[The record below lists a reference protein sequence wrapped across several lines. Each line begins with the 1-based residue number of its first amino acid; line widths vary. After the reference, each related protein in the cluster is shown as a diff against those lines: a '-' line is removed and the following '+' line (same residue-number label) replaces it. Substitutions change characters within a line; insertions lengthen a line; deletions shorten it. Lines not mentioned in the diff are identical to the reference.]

1 MALLIGDSS
10 IADIPASRRN
20 AQQNRL
26 DIDGVSLRGVCAA
39 HEDFRQ
45 LLSSIQGND
54 ADSVYLRD
62 MSNYLVSIAI
72 VDRDNLRVSFGPA
85 PKTADEHAS
94 GGGAVYII
102 DRNTGRVLQRSL
114 DE

>member
-1 MALLIGDSS
+1 MAVLIGGPSFG
-10 IADIPASRRN
+10 DIPASRRN

-39 HEDFRQ
+39 HEDFLQ
-45 LLSSIQGND
+45 VLSSIQGSD

-85 PKTADEHAS
+85 PRKADEHAS

-102 DRNTGRVLQRSL
+102 NRNTGRILKRSL
-114 DE
+114 EE